1 MIADPLTII
10 YDRVIA
16 LVWTS
21 IIIVYRFKFDNK
33 IGLLGDSHRNIMPV
47 IMMGTGILML
57 TKSSGSESVLA
68 LLHTVTA
75 FLRV

>member
-21 IIIVYRFKFDNK
+21 IIIVYKFKFDNK
-33 IGLLGDSHRNIMPV
+33 IGLLGDSHRTNIMPV
-47 IMMGTGILML
+47 MGTGILML